1 MSDSAGEITT
11 EPKSGLNYK
20 VLLVIAGLA
29 VIYQTFNYILPE
41 KEGELSPIDYV
52 FTISIV
58 TCAIASFIV
67 TKRYGHS
74 AVFGQA
80 YLALGIAF
88 TAYAIGDIIYN
99 FQTTVLKI
107 DPYPSIAD
115 IFFFAQYPFIIFHL
129 IRNIKYFKRKITGRT
144 IIWLAAIPIALVLL
158 YSYFTFQQDGYSLF
172 DYYYGLP
179 FVAASATSL
188 SFAILGTQVFRQSAL
203 AAVWSL
209 IAVGIFLNTFGDIN
223 YYYIEIFGLYT
234 RTHFVN
240 VLWFVAPLII
250 TYSLYRH
257 YKII

>member
-1 MSDSAGEITT
+1 MSYSTGENTM
-11 EPKSGLNYK
+11 EPKRGLNYK
-20 VLLVIAGLA
+20 VLLLIAALA
-29 VIYQTFNYILPE
+29 VIYQTFNYMLPE
-41 KEGELSPIDYV
+41 TEGELSPIDIV
-52 FTISIV
+52 FTMSIA
-58 TCAIASFIV
+58 TCAVASFIV
-67 TKRYGHS
+67 SKRYDHS

-129 IRNIKYFKRKITGRT
+129 IRNIKFFRRKINKVTK
-144 IIWLAAIPIALVLL
+144 IWLAAIPVALVLL
-158 YSYFTFQQDGYSLF
+158 YSYFTFQHEGYSLF

-188 SFAILGTQVFRQSAL
+188 SFAVLGIQVFRQSLL
-203 AAVWSL
+203 ANVWSL
-209 IAVGIFLNTFGDIN
+209 LAVGIFLNTLGDMN
-223 YYYIEIFGLYT
+223 YYYLEIFGLYT

>member
-1 MSDSAGEITT
+1 MSDNTDENPT
-11 EPKSGLNYK
+11 EPKRGLNYK
-20 VLLVIAGLA
+20 VLLLIAGLA

-52 FTISIV
+52 FTISIL

-67 TKRYGHS
+67 STRYGRS

-80 YLALGIAF
+80 YLALGIGF

-129 IRNIKYFKRKITGRT
+129 IRNIKFFRRKISRVTK
-144 IIWLAAIPIALVLL
+144 IWLAAIPVALVLL
-158 YSYFTFQQDGYSLF
+158 YSYFTFSQEGYIIF

-188 SFAILGTQVFRQSAL
+188 SFAVLGMQVFRQSLL
-203 AAVWSL
+203 ANVWSL
-209 IAVGIFLNTFGDIN
+209 LAVGIFLNTLGDIN
-223 YYYIEIFGLYT
+223 YYHLEIFGLYT

-240 VLWFVAPLII
+240 VLWFIAPLII

>member
-1 MSDSAGEITT
+1 MSDSTGESTL
-11 EPKSGLNYK
+11 EPKGGLNYK
-20 VLLVIAGLA
+20 VLLLIAALA
-29 VIYQTFNYILPE
+29 VIYQTFNYLLPE
-41 KEGELSPIDYV
+41 NEGELSPIDIV
-52 FTISIV
+52 FTMSIA
-58 TCAIASFIV
+58 TCAVASFIV
-67 TKRYGHS
+67 SKRYGRS
-74 AVFGQA
+74 EVFGQA

-88 TAYAIGDIIYN
+88 TAFAIGDIIYN

-115 IFFFAQYPFIIFHL
+115 IFFFAEYPFIIFHL
-129 IRNIKYFKRKITGRT
+129 IRNIKFFRRKINSVTK
-144 IIWLAAIPIALVLL
+144 IWLAAIPVALVLL
-158 YSYFTFQQDGYSLF
+158 YSYFTFQHEGYSLF

-188 SFAILGTQVFRQSAL
+188 SFAVLGIQVFRESLL
-203 AAVWSL
+203 ANVWSL
-209 IAVGIFLNTFGDIN
+209 LAVGIFLNTLGDMN
-223 YYYIEIFGLYT
+223 YYYLEIFGLYT

>member
-52 FTISIV
+52 FTISVV

-67 TKRYGHS
+67 AKRYGRS

-88 TAYAIGDIIYN
+88 TAYAIGDIIWN

-115 IFFFAQYPFIIFHL
+115 IFFFTQYPFIIFHL
-129 IRNIKYFKRKITGRT
+129 IRNIKFFRRKINRVTK
-144 IIWLAAIPIALVLL
+144 IWLAAIPVVLVLL
-158 YSYFTFQQDGYSLF
+158 YSYFTFKQDGYSLF

-188 SFAILGTQVFRQSAL
+188 SFAILGIQVFRQSAL
-203 AAVWSL
+203 ATVWSL
-209 IAVGIFLNTFGDIN
+209 LAVGIFLNTFGDIN
-223 YYYIEIFGLYT
+223 YYYLEIFGLYT

-240 VLWFVAPLII
+240 VLWFIAPLII

>member
-1 MSDSAGEITT
+1 MSDSTGESTL
-11 EPKSGLNYK
+11 EPKRGLNYK
-20 VLLVIAGLA
+20 VLLLIAALA
-29 VIYQTFNYILPE
+29 VIYQTFNYMLPE
-41 KEGELSPIDYV
+41 TEGELSPIDIV
-52 FTISIV
+52 FTMSIA
-58 TCAIASFIV
+58 TCAVASFIV
-67 TKRYGHS
+67 SKRYDHS

-129 IRNIKYFKRKITGRT
+129 IRNIKFFRRKINRVTK
-144 IIWLAAIPIALVLL
+144 IWLAAIPVALVLL
-158 YSYFTFQQDGYSLF
+158 YSYFTFQHEGYSLF

-188 SFAILGTQVFRQSAL
+188 SFAVLGIQVFRQSLL
-203 AAVWSL
+203 ANVWSL
-209 IAVGIFLNTFGDIN
+209 LAVGIFLNTLGDMN
-223 YYYIEIFGLYT
+223 YYYLEIFGLYT

>member
-1 MSDSAGEITT
+1 MSVSTDEHTI

-20 VLLVIAGLA
+20 VLLLIVGLA
-29 VIYQTFNYILPE
+29 VIYQIFNYILPE

-52 FTISIV
+52 FTMSIV
-58 TCAIASFIV
+58 TCAIASFLV
-67 TKRYGHS
+67 AKRYGRS
-74 AVFGQA
+74 AIFGEA

-88 TAYAIGDIIYN
+88 AAYTIGDIIYN

-129 IRNIKYFKRKITGRT
+129 IRNIKFFRRKITNMT
-144 IIWLAAIPIALVLL
+144 KIWLAAIPVALVLL
-158 YSYFTFQQDGYSLF
+158 YSYFTFIQEGYNLF

-188 SFAILGTQVFRQSAL
+188 SFAFLGIQVFRQSLL
-203 AAVWSL
+203 ASVWSL
-209 IAVGIFLNTFGDIN
+209 LAVGIFLNTFGDIN
-223 YYYIEIFGLYT
+223 YYYLEIFGLYT

-240 VLWFVAPLII
+240 VLWFIAPLLI

>member
-1 MSDSAGEITT
+1 M
-11 EPKSGLNYK
+11 EPKRGLNYR
-20 VLLVIAGLA
+20 VLLLIAALA
-29 VIYQTFNYILPE
+29 VTYQTFNYILPE
-41 KEGELSPIDYV
+41 TEGELSPIDIV
-52 FTISIV
+52 FTISIA
-58 TCAIASFIV
+58 TCAVASFIV
-67 TKRYGHS
+67 SKRYDHS

-129 IRNIKYFKRKITGRT
+129 IRNIKFFRRKINSVTK
-144 IIWLAAIPIALVLL
+144 IWLAAIPVALVLL
-158 YSYFTFQQDGYSLF
+158 YSYFTFQHEGYSLF

-188 SFAILGTQVFRQSAL
+188 SFAVLGIQVFRQSLL
-203 AAVWSL
+203 ANVWSL
-209 IAVGIFLNTFGDIN
+209 LAVGIFLNTLGDMN
-223 YYYIEIFGLYT
+223 YYYLEIFGLYT

>member
-1 MSDSAGEITT
+1 MSNSAREITT

-52 FTISIV
+52 STISVVI
-58 TCAIASFIV
+58 CAIASFFV
-67 TKRYGHS
+67 AKRYGRS

-129 IRNIKYFKRKITGRT
+129 IRNIKYFKRKITRRT
-144 IIWLAAIPIALVLL
+144 IIWLAAIPITLVLL

-203 AAVWSL
+203 ATVWSL
-209 IAVGIFLNTFGDIN
+209 LAVGIFLNTFGDIN
-223 YYYIEIFGLYT
+223 YYYLEIFGLYT

-240 VLWFVAPLII
+240 VLWFIAPLII